1 MKKILRVLNKI
12 VPIWYVLI
20 IVSLLTIGTFLKIDL
35 TIAWIVFI
43 FVYGIITSAYG
54 IDAFVRMVIKAKG
67 KKYGLSEETTN
78 DTTFYYDSFSCQ

>member
-43 FVYGIITSAYG
+43 FV
-54 IDAFVRMVIKAKG
+54 
-67 KKYGLSEETTN
+67 
-78 DTTFYYDSFSCQ
+78 